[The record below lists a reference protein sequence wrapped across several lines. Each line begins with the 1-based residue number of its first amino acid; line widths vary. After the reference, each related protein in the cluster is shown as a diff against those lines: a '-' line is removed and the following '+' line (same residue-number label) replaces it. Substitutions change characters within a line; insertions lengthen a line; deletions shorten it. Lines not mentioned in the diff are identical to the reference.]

1 MFWLVLVSNPPACA
15 VVEKITIANA
25 VQISFVLFILK
36 KLKILDA
43 KVLILFYISLFR
55 VYILNYINSDIG
67 QGNCSAN
74 IVNCAYSAC

>member
-1 MFWLVLVSNPPACA
+1 MFWLVLVSNPPAFA

-43 KVLILFYISLFR
+43 KVLILFYISTKFI
-55 VYILNYINSDIG
+55 VILSLV
-67 QGNCSAN
+67 N
-74 IVNCAYSAC
+74 IWKPKNRTNRAFCAVFGP

>member
-25 VQISFVLFILK
+25 VQISFVLFILE

-43 KVLILFYISLFR
+43 KVLILFYISTMSI
-55 VYILNYINSDIG
+55 VILSLV
-67 QGNCSAN
+67 N
-74 IVNCAYSAC
+74 I